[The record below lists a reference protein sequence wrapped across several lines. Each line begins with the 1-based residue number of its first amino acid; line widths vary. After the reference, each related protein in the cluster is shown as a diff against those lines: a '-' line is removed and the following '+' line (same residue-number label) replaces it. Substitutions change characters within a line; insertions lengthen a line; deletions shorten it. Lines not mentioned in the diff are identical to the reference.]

1 MAAGLLLAFDEKIT
15 GRWSKKNEMQGGF
28 LHMLQVIHAS
38 ISFSAG
44 FRLIFCRI
52 PCKIKKA
59 AYRAA
64 DNISTVLA
72 IRRHRRWDGNRSM
85 EYMEHSNDLIAKIQ
99 SMMGEFS
106 KGQKLIARYIIE
118 NYDKAAFMTAS
129 KLGSTVGVSESTV
142 VRFSTELGYD
152 GYPKLQKALQ
162 ELIRIK
168 LTAVQ
173 RIEVTNNRIGDQ
185 DILRTVMMSDI
196 EKLRLT
202 LEDIKRDDFN
212 AVVDAIL
219 GAKKIYILGV
229 RSSAALTSFLGFYF
243 NLMFENVRLV
253 HTTSVSEMF
262 EQILKVTPEDV
273 VIGIS
278 FPRYSSR
285 TVKAL
290 QYAHDRG
297 AQVVAITDSMF
308 SPLVANATH
317 CLIARSDMA
326 SFVDSLVAP
335 LSVINALIVALGMK
349 KKKETYDTFEHLEK
363 IWDEYGVYEKYNEK

>member
-1 MAAGLLLAFDEKIT
+1 M
-15 GRWSKKNEMQGGF
+15 SN
-28 LHMLQVIHAS
+28 
-38 ISFSAG
+38 
-44 FRLIFCRI
+44 
-52 PCKIKKA
+52 
-59 AYRAA
+59 
-64 DNISTVLA
+64 
-72 IRRHRRWDGNRSM
+72 
-85 EYMEHSNDLIAKIQ
+85 SNDLIQKIQ

-106 KGQKLIARYIIE
+106 KGQKLIAKYIME

-202 LEDIKRDDFN
+202 LEDLKTEQFDEI
-212 AVVDAIL
+212 VDVIL
-219 GAKKIYILGV
+219 KAKKIYILGV

-262 EQILKVTPEDV
+262 EQILKVSEDDV

-290 QYAHDRG
+290 RFAKSRG
-297 AQVVAITDSMF
+297 ANVVAITDSMF
-308 SPLVANATH
+308 SPLIPYCTH
-317 CLIARSDMA
+317 SLIARSDMA

-335 LSVINALIVALGMK
+335 LSVINALIVAVGMRK
-349 KKKETYDTFEHLEK
+349 KDETYNTFEELER
-363 IWDEYGVYEKYNEK
+363 IWDEYNVYEKYDE